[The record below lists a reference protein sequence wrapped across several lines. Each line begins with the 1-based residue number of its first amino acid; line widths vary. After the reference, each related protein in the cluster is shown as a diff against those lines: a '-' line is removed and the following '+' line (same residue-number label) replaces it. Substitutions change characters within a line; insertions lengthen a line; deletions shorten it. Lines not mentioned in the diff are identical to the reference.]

1 MLPPK
6 RQVKRRTKK
15 PRQKKRG
22 IYLLPNLLT
31 TGNLF
36 CGFYSIIAT
45 INHDFRT
52 AAIAIL
58 LAILFDI
65 LDGKVA
71 RLTGSS
77 SRFGV
82 EYDSLADLVAFGVAP
97 ALLVYMWA
105 LIPFGRLG
113 WGAAF
118 LFVACGALRLAR
130 FNSQADSTPKKH
142 FVGLPIPGAALM
154 VATTVMFF
162 YRMGGSGPT
171 KHFHVLGFLMVSNI
185 PYNSFK
191 EFDGFQR
198 MPFRTLF
205 LIVLLLS
212 VVTAQPSIMLFT
224 LGLVYVSSG
233 PLGYAHKLM
242 KSQTPST
249 KPQGVRC
256 QVSMLRIQVS
266 GVRCREK
273 ET

>member
-1 MLPPK
+1 MSSPK
-6 RQVKRRTKK
+6 RQVKRRTRK
-15 PRQKKRG
+15 PRQKRRG

-58 LAILFDI
+58 FAILFDI
-65 LDGKVA
+65 LDGRVA

-105 LIPFGRLG
+105 LKPFGRLG

-130 FNSQADSTPKKH
+130 FNTQADSAPKKH

-171 KHFHVLGFLMVSNI
+171 KHFLLLAMTYVLGFLMVSSI
-185 PYNSFK
+185 SYTSFK

-205 LIVLLLS
+205 LIILLLS
-212 VVTAQPSIMLFT
+212 VIAAQPSIMLFT
-224 LGLVYVSSG
+224 LGLVFVSSG
-233 PLGYAHKLM
+233 PFGYAHGYLQSRRQPVEQKTDSQKEM
-242 KSQTPST
+242 VKSKNGT
-249 KPQGVRC
+249 G
-256 QVSMLRIQVS
+256 
-266 GVRCREK
+266 
-273 ET
+273 

>member
-1 MLPPK
+1 MSPPK

-15 PRQKKRG
+15 PRQKKLG

-58 LAILFDI
+58 FAILFDI

-105 LIPFGRLG
+105 LKPFGRLG

-130 FNSQADSTPKKH
+130 FNTQTDATPKKH

-171 KHFHVLGFLMVSNI
+171 KHFLLLATTYVLGFLMVSNI

-205 LIVLLLS
+205 LVILLLS
-212 VVTAQPSIMLFT
+212 VVAAQPSIMLFT
-224 LGLVYVSSG
+224 LGLVYVTLG
-233 PLGYAHKLM
+233 PLGYAHGLLQSRRQPVEQQTDSQEM
-242 KSQTPST
+242 VKSKNGT
-249 KPQGVRC
+249 G
-256 QVSMLRIQVS
+256 
-266 GVRCREK
+266 
-273 ET
+273 

>member
-1 MLPPK
+1 MSPPK

-36 CGFYSIIAT
+36 CGFYSVIAT

-58 LAILFDI
+58 FAILFDI

-77 SRFGV
+77 SHFGV

-105 LIPFGRLG
+105 LKPFGRLG

-130 FNSQADSTPKKH
+130 FNTQADATPKKH

-171 KHFHVLGFLMVSNI
+171 KHFLLLATTYVLGFLMVSSI

-205 LIVLLLS
+205 LIILLLS
-212 VVTAQPSIMLFT
+212 VVVAHPSIMLFT
-224 LGLVYVSSG
+224 LGFVYVSSG
-233 PLGYAHKLM
+233 PLGYAHDLLQSRRQPVEQQTDSQEM
-242 KSQTPST
+242 VKSKNGT
-249 KPQGVRC
+249 G
-256 QVSMLRIQVS
+256 
-266 GVRCREK
+266 
-273 ET
+273 